1 VLEFDLVFPTC
12 LTQQQKL
19 LLKASLYLPV
29 KPDEV
34 QAKALRSFEA
44 AFKDT
49 VHGWSTGVI
58 ENGDAVL
65 RVNGS
70 GNVTACKLDEAR

>member
-1 VLEFDLVFPTC
+1 MCCLVYASQANLVLEFDLVFPTC
-12 LTQQQKL
+12 LTQQQKM
-19 LLKASLYLPV
+19 LLKASLYLPA

-58 ENGDAVL
+58 EKEGGDA
-65 RVNGS
+65 S
-70 GNVTACKLDEAR
+70 GL